1 MKNTIYNK
9 EVYKSSLMELSPLEL
24 IQTHSAIRV
33 SMAKTPIEKRMTKK
47 HCEIL
52 QQITINDTI
61 VEMLEKHRIRK
72 DLLSMLNVT
81 NGVLLKLAYKITG
94 RTNWARLHKYTKQL
108 NN

>member
-1 MKNTIYNK
+1 MRNKIYNK
-9 EVYKSSLMELSPLEL
+9 EVYRSSLMELSPLEL

-33 SMAKTPIEKRMTKK
+33 SMAKTPREKRMTKK
-47 HCEIL
+47 YCEIL
-52 QQITINDTI
+52 QQVTISDTI

-81 NGVLLKLAYKITG
+81 NGVLMGLSYKIRG
-94 RTNWARLHKYTKQL
+94 HMSWGRLHKYTKQL

>member
-1 MKNTIYNK
+1 MRNKIYNK
-9 EVYKSSLMELSPLEL
+9 EVYRSSLMELSPLEL

-33 SMAKTPIEKRMTKK
+33 SMAKTPIQKK
-47 HCEIL
+47 TMKLWCEEYQL
-52 QQITINDTI
+52 ITVNDTI

-94 RTNWARLHKYTKQL
+94 QTGWARLHKYTKQL